1 MSDTVEVI
9 VGVVGRAHGIKGE
22 TGIDV
27 RTDEPERRF
36 VPGAVLRREGG
47 GAELVVESAR
57 DHSGRLLIR
66 FLGYPDRTAVE
77 TLRGTVLVVD
87 VDASQ
92 RPDDEEEYYDR
103 QLTGLRVLDAAGA
116 EVGRVT
122 DVIHLPEQDLLQLR
136 TDGGTRL
143 VPFVRALVP
152 AVDLAA
158 GTVRLADVPG
168 LLTDLDESHDTI
180 APEPS
185 RVRGVRMSWLV
196 TSWGR
201 SRARDTVSAPR
212 QPGRGDRRKRE

>member
-1 MSDTVEVI
+1 VSDTVEVI

-152 AVDLAA
+152 DVDLAA

-168 LLTDLDESHDTI
+168 LLTDLDES
-180 APEPS
+180 PPGE
-185 RVRGVRMSWLV
+185 
-196 TSWGR
+196 
-201 SRARDTVSAPR
+201 SASDQASNGPA
-212 QPGRGDRRKRE
+212 